1 MKKWAALVVVIA
13 VAIAVWFLLSTHR
26 AGSPAAPAQKS
37 VDAQNAAVAR
47 ALANQNTN
55 TVAVIESNFARVRPR
70 QVDSGTGAVSI
81 AIPPAGPPSP
91 LQFTNFEPATV
102 LQNVSRAIVRYGEM
116 FGGNPVG
123 NNQEITSELSGKN
136 PKHINFVSADAGM
149 MINGNGEM
157 VDPWG
162 TPYFFHQISGADT
175 EIHSAGP
182 DRIMWTSDDIVVHAT
197 Q

>member
-1 MKKWAALVVVIA
+1 MKKGVALVVG
-13 VAIAVWFLLSTHR
+13 VAAAIGIWFFVSTHR
-26 AGSPAAPAQKS
+26 TGPAPSTQPT
-37 VDAQNAAVAR
+37 VQQQNAAVQQ

-55 TVAVIESNFARVRPR
+55 TVAIIQSNFARVQTQPGNPS
-70 QVDSGTGAVSI
+70 QHAVSTVT
-81 AIPPAGPPSP
+81 PPAGPPSP
-91 LQFTNFEPATV
+91 LQFTNFDSSTV
-102 LQNVSRAIVRYGEM
+102 LQNMSRVIRQYGVM

-123 NNQEITSELSGKN
+123 DNQEITAELSGKN
-136 PKHINFVSADAGM
+136 PKHINFISTDAGM
-149 MINGNGEM
+149 RIDENGEL

-182 DRIMWTSDDIVVHAT
+182 DRTMWTSDDIVVQSA

>member
-1 MKKWAALVVVIA
+1 MKKWVALVVGVA
-13 VAIAVWFLLSTHR
+13 VGIGIWLLLSTHKN
-26 AGSPAAPAQKS
+26 GSQSPSQPTVEEQ
-37 VDAQNAAVAR
+37 DAAVAH

-55 TVAVIESNFARVRPR
+55 TVAIIRSNFARVHAEP
-70 QVDSGTGAVSI
+70 DNPAPGAV
-81 AIPPAGPPSP
+81 ALVTPPAGPPAP
-91 LQFTNFEPATV
+91 LQFTNLEPDTV
-102 LQNVSRAIVRYGEM
+102 MQNMSRAIRQYGEM

-123 NNQEITSELSGKN
+123 NNQEITSQLRGKN
-136 PKHINFVSADAGM
+136 PKHINFITAEAGM
-149 MINGNGEM
+149 SVNGDGEL

-182 DRIMWTSDDIVVHAT
+182 DRIMYTADDIVVHAA

>member
-1 MKKWAALVVVIA
+1 MKKWAGLLAGVA
-13 VAIAVWFLLSTHR
+13 VAIAVWFLLSTHKT
-26 AGSPAAPAQKS
+26 GSAPSAQKS
-37 VDAQNAAVAR
+37 VESQNAAVAR

-55 TVAVIESNFARVRPR
+55 TVAVIGSNFARARPR
-70 QVDSGTGAVSI
+70 QVNSGAAVSI
-81 AIPPAGPPSP
+81 VIPPAGPPSP
-91 LQFTNFEPATV
+91 LQFTNIDPATV
-102 LQNVSRAIVRYGEM
+102 LQNVSRAIRQYGAM

-136 PKHINFVSADAGM
+136 PKHVDFISADAGM
-149 MINGNGEM
+149 TINGNGEM

>member
-1 MKKWAALVVVIA
+1 MRKWLALVVGV
-13 VAIAVWFLLSTHR
+13 VLVSVFFFFYTRRPVPRS
-26 AGSPAAPAQKS
+26 SPAHTVEQ
-37 VDAQNAAVAR
+37 QNAAVAR

-55 TVAVIESNFARVRPR
+55 TLAIIRSNFARVKSPP
-70 QVDSGTGAVSI
+70 GNAAPGAVAI
-81 AIPPAGPPSP
+81 VIPPAGPPAP

-102 LQNVSRAIVRYGEM
+102 LQNMGRVIRQYGEM

-123 NNQEITSELSGKN
+123 NNQEITSQLSGKN
-136 PKHINFVSADAGM
+136 PKHINFISADAGM
-149 MINGNGEM
+149 MINGNGEL

-162 TPYFFHQISGADT
+162 TPYFFHQLSGADT

-182 DRIMWTSDDIVVHAT
+182 DRIMWTADDIVVHSA